1 MKKLEEKAV
10 LLFETKL
17 TLEEVNQN
25 FADVDLYEGLDAAL
39 SEALGYE
46 KRRGSDD

>member
-1 MKKLEEKAV
+1 MEEKTV
-10 LLFETKL
+10 LHFESKL